1 MENKENKIIDI
12 SQNQNHINS
21 TTDDN
26 NLYLEQENKI
36 INEYKERRDRIKNTY
51 NMMYERYHK
60 SQEFYDQFIN
70 LIKDYKQA
78 KLKNIE
84 NLTNLLNNYF
94 PKDEEIEKEGKN
106 QVDTIKREFKEI
118 IEKQIQAEKERINKL
133 NLEEKKT
140 LEQDK
145 LSSKKLLENLNN
157 VYDSYINSINE
168 IEKKHLDY
176 IRYFN
181 NYEMK
186 LIDTISQK
194 NKNGNKF
201 NHRNNNENDDI
212 NISLNLNI
220 NEEKNHINN
229 SIYNEDEERE
239 FNEMIRQLLKK
250 EKKYR
255 LLLKKYDENI
265 HPKYLEFQKCIDELS
280 VYHNDFNEEEIK
292 LFTFI
297 YLGYIISIE
306 SQHEYRKKD
315 LKFENLTSINFQN
328 YKELNQLFESI
339 NFENYNTVL
348 IYPNKNDYHSCRELS
363 PDIVIK
369 LSKIINSHFPYI
381 EEIKEGDYE
390 EPNSK
395 IISNVTKKLFDGIL
409 INENEENNIINVL
422 KKNNY
427 RLEFLKVLNT
437 YRSQGKF
444 ELSNQNLIILGN
456 VMRTIADL
464 YDMKNKDYEVL
475 KLLIIM
481 CQTYYTVNYKKAR
494 IYLIRFIEDHYLFE
508 SEELWSFYIEE
519 SIERE
524 IKEKNNNKFDGLGL
538 DEETKNL
545 KMNNVYF
552 CVLLSVTQNIL
563 EFQIEKNII
572 MKIMT
577 NLIDKKYKLI
587 PEYIEQILS
596 LIDGTVYEK
605 RKKFNVNLEI
615 LGKTRRENRRRNNMQ

>member
-1 MENKENKIIDI
+1 MENKENEIMDTP
-12 SQNQNHINS
+12 QNQNHINFNA
-21 TTDDN
+21 DDN

-36 INEYKERRDRIKNTY
+36 INEYEERRERIKNTY
-51 NMMYERYHK
+51 NKMYERYHQ

-70 LIKDYKQA
+70 LIIDYKQA

-94 PKDEEIEKEGKN
+94 QNEEIKKTENN
-106 QVDTIKREFKEI
+106 QIDTIKREFKEI
-118 IEKQIQAEKERINKL
+118 LERQIQAEKERINKL

-201 NHRNNNENDDI
+201 NHRNNYENDDI

-229 SIYNEDEERE
+229 SIYDEDEERE

-265 HPKYLEFQKCIDELS
+265 HPKYLEFKKCIDDLS
-280 VYHNDFNEEEIK
+280 VYHNDFNEQENQ

-306 SQHEYRKKD
+306 SQHEYQKKD
-315 LKFENLTSINFQN
+315 LNFENLTSINYQN
-328 YKELNQLFESI
+328 YNELNQLFESI
-339 NFENYNTVL
+339 TFENYNTIL
-348 IYPNKNDYHSCRELS
+348 IYPNKNDYHSCKELP
-363 PDIVIK
+363 PDIVIE
-369 LSKIINSHFPYI
+369 LSNIINSHFPYI
-381 EEIKEGDYE
+381 EKMKEGDYE

-395 IISNVTKKLFDGIL
+395 IINNVTKKLFEGIL
-409 INENEENNIINVL
+409 INEIEENNIINVL
-422 KKNNY
+422 KNSGY

-437 YRSQGKF
+437 YRSKGKF

-456 VMRTIADL
+456 IIRTIADL
-464 YDMKNKDYEVL
+464 YDIKNKDYEVL
-475 KLLIIM
+475 KLLITM
-481 CQTYYTVNYKKAR
+481 CQTYYTINYKKAR

-524 IKEKNNNKFDGLGL
+524 IKAKNNNKFDDLGL

-545 KMNNVYF
+545 KMNNIYF

-563 EFQIEKNII
+563 EFQIDKNII

-587 PEYIEQILS
+587 PEYIEQILA

-605 RKKFNVNLEI
+605 RKKFNVNNDI
-615 LGKTRRENRRRNNMQ
+615 LGKTRKEIRKRYNKQ

>member
-1 MENKENKIIDI
+1 MENKENEIIDI

-140 LEQDK
+140 LEQDR

-181 NYEMK
+181 SYEMK

-315 LKFENLTSINFQN
+315 LNFENLTSINFQN

-615 LGKTRRENRRRNNMQ
+615 LGKARRENRRRNNMQ

>member
-1 MENKENKIIDI
+1 MENKENEIIDI

-140 LEQDK
+140 LEQDR

-306 SQHEYRKKD
+306 SQHEYQKKD
-315 LKFENLTSINFQN
+315 LNFENLTSINFQN

>member
-1 MENKENKIIDI
+1 MENKENEIIDI

-118 IEKQIQAEKERINKL
+118 LERQIQAEKERINKL

-181 NYEMK
+181 SYEMK

-220 NEEKNHINN
+220 NEEKNHISN

-315 LKFENLTSINFQN
+315 LNFENLTSINFQN

>member
-1 MENKENKIIDI
+1 MENKENEIIDI

-94 PKDEEIEKEGKN
+94 PKDEEIRKEGKN

-220 NEEKNHINN
+220 NEEKNHISN

-306 SQHEYRKKD
+306 SQHEYQKKD
-315 LKFENLTSINFQN
+315 LNFENLTSVNFQN

-596 LIDGTVYEK
+596 LT
-605 RKKFNVNLEI
+605 
-615 LGKTRRENRRRNNMQ
+615 

>member
-1 MENKENKIIDI
+1 MENKENELIKI
-12 SQNQNHINS
+12 SQNQNYVNS
-21 TTDDN
+21 NADDT

-36 INEYKERRDRIKNTY
+36 INEYKERRERIKNTY
-51 NMMYERYHK
+51 NKMYERYHQ

-70 LIKDYKQA
+70 LIIDYKQA

-94 PKDEEIEKEGKN
+94 PKNEEIKKKENN
-106 QVDTIKREFKEI
+106 QIDTIKREFKEI

-140 LEQDK
+140 IEQDK
-145 LSSKKLLENLNN
+145 LSSKKLLESLNN

-201 NHRNNNENDDI
+201 NHRNNYENDEI

-220 NEEKNHINN
+220 NKERNHINN
-229 SIYNEDEERE
+229 SIYNEDEESE

-265 HPKYLEFQKCIDELS
+265 NPKYLEFKKCIDDLS
-280 VYHNDFNEEEIK
+280 LYHNDFNEQENQ

-306 SQHEYRKKD
+306 SQHEYQKKD
-315 LKFENLTSINFQN
+315 LNFENLTFINFQN
-328 YKELNQLFESI
+328 YNELNKIFESI
-339 NFENYNTVL
+339 TFENYNTVL
-348 IYPNKNDYHSCRELS
+348 IYPNKNDYHSCKELS
-363 PDIVIK
+363 PDIVIE
-369 LSKIINSHFPYI
+369 LSNIINSHFPYI
-381 EEIKEGDYE
+381 EKMKEGDYE

-395 IISNVTKKLFDGIL
+395 IINNVTKKLFDGIL

-422 KKNNY
+422 KNSGY

-437 YRSQGKF
+437 YRSKGKF

-456 VMRTIADL
+456 IIRTIADL

-481 CQTYYTVNYKKAR
+481 CQTYYTINYKKAR

-524 IKEKNNNKFDGLGL
+524 IKAKNNNKFDDLGL

-545 KMNNVYF
+545 KMNNIYF
-552 CVLLSVTQNIL
+552 CVLLSITQNIL

-587 PEYIEQILS
+587 PEYIEQIFT

-605 RKKFNVNLEI
+605 RKKFNVNIDI
-615 LGKTRRENRRRNNMQ
+615 LGKTRKEIRRKYNIQ

>member
-1 MENKENKIIDI
+1 MENKENEIMDTP
-12 SQNQNHINS
+12 QNQNHINFNA
-21 TTDDN
+21 DDN

-36 INEYKERRDRIKNTY
+36 INEYEERRERIKNTY
-51 NMMYERYHK
+51 NKMYERYHQ

-70 LIKDYKQA
+70 LIIDYKQT

-94 PKDEEIEKEGKN
+94 QKNEEIKITENN
-106 QVDTIKREFKEI
+106 QIDTIKREFKEI
-118 IEKQIQAEKERINKL
+118 LERQIQAEKERINKL

-201 NHRNNNENDDI
+201 NHRNNYENDDI

-229 SIYNEDEERE
+229 SIYDEDEERE

-265 HPKYLEFQKCIDELS
+265 HPKYLEFKKCIDDLS
-280 VYHNDFNEEEIK
+280 VYHNDFNEQENQ

-306 SQHEYRKKD
+306 SQHEYQKKD
-315 LKFENLTSINFQN
+315 LNFENLTSINYQN
-328 YKELNQLFESI
+328 YNEFNQLFESI
-339 NFENYNTVL
+339 TFENYNTIL
-348 IYPNKNDYHSCRELS
+348 IYPNKNDYHSCKELP
-363 PDIVIK
+363 PDIVIE
-369 LSKIINSHFPYI
+369 LSNIINSHFPYI
-381 EEIKEGDYE
+381 EKMKEGDYE

-395 IISNVTKKLFDGIL
+395 IINNVTKKLFEGIL
-409 INENEENNIINVL
+409 INEIEENNIINVL
-422 KKNNY
+422 KNSGY

-437 YRSQGKF
+437 YRSKGKF

-456 VMRTIADL
+456 IIRTIADL
-464 YDMKNKDYEVL
+464 YDIKNKDYEVL
-475 KLLIIM
+475 KLLITM
-481 CQTYYTVNYKKAR
+481 CQTYYTINYKKAR

-524 IKEKNNNKFDGLGL
+524 IKAKNNNKFDDLGL

-545 KMNNVYF
+545 KMNNIYF

-563 EFQIEKNII
+563 EFQIDKNII

-587 PEYIEQILS
+587 PEYIEQILA

-605 RKKFNVNLEI
+605 RKKFNVNNDI
-615 LGKTRRENRRRNNMQ
+615 LGKTRKEIRKRYNKQ

>member
-1 MENKENKIIDI
+1 MENKENEIIDI

-181 NYEMK
+181 SYEMK

-315 LKFENLTSINFQN
+315 LNFENLTSVNFQN

-615 LGKTRRENRRRNNMQ
+615 LGKARRENRRRNNMQ

>member
-1 MENKENKIIDI
+1 
-12 SQNQNHINS
+12 
-21 TTDDN
+21 
-26 NLYLEQENKI
+26 
-36 INEYKERRDRIKNTY
+36 
-51 NMMYERYHK
+51 
-60 SQEFYDQFIN
+60 
-70 LIKDYKQA
+70 
-78 KLKNIE
+78 
-84 NLTNLLNNYF
+84 
-94 PKDEEIEKEGKN
+94 
-106 QVDTIKREFKEI
+106 
-118 IEKQIQAEKERINKL
+118 
-133 NLEEKKT
+133 
-140 LEQDK
+140 
-145 LSSKKLLENLNN
+145 
-157 VYDSYINSINE
+157 
-168 IEKKHLDY
+168 
-176 IRYFN
+176 
-181 NYEMK
+181 MK

-201 NHRNNNENDDI
+201 NHRNNYENDEI

-220 NEEKNHINN
+220 NKERNHINN
-229 SIYNEDEERE
+229 SIYNEDEESE

-265 HPKYLEFQKCIDELS
+265 NPKYLEFKKCIDDLS
-280 VYHNDFNEEEIK
+280 LYHNDFNEQENQ

-306 SQHEYRKKD
+306 SQHEYQKKD
-315 LKFENLTSINFQN
+315 LNFENLTFINFQN
-328 YKELNQLFESI
+328 YNELNKIFESI
-339 NFENYNTVL
+339 TFENYNTVL
-348 IYPNKNDYHSCRELS
+348 IYPNKNDYHSCKELS
-363 PDIVIK
+363 PDIVIE
-369 LSKIINSHFPYI
+369 LSNIINSHFPYI
-381 EEIKEGDYE
+381 EKMKEGDYE

-395 IISNVTKKLFDGIL
+395 IINNVTKKLFDGIL

-422 KKNNY
+422 KNSGY

-437 YRSQGKF
+437 YRSKGKF

-456 VMRTIADL
+456 IIRTIADL

-481 CQTYYTVNYKKAR
+481 CQTYYTINYKKAR

-524 IKEKNNNKFDGLGL
+524 IKAKNNNKFDDLGL

-545 KMNNVYF
+545 KMNNIYF
-552 CVLLSVTQNIL
+552 CVLLSITQNIL

-587 PEYIEQILS
+587 PEYIEQIFT

-605 RKKFNVNLEI
+605 RKKFNVNIDI
-615 LGKTRRENRRRNNMQ
+615 LGKTRKEIRRKYNIQ

>member
-1 MENKENKIIDI
+1 MENKENEIMDTP
-12 SQNQNHINS
+12 QNQNHINFNA
-21 TTDDN
+21 DDN

-36 INEYKERRDRIKNTY
+36 INEYEERRERIKNTY
-51 NMMYERYHK
+51 NKMYERYHQ

-70 LIKDYKQA
+70 LIIDYKQT

-94 PKDEEIEKEGKN
+94 QKNEEIKITENN
-106 QVDTIKREFKEI
+106 QIDTIKREFKEI
-118 IEKQIQAEKERINKL
+118 LERQIQAEKERINKL

-140 LEQDK
+140 IEQDK

-201 NHRNNNENDDI
+201 NHRNNYENDDI

-229 SIYNEDEERE
+229 SIYDEDEERE

-265 HPKYLEFQKCIDELS
+265 HPKYLEFKKCIDDLS
-280 VYHNDFNEEEIK
+280 VYHNDFNEQENQ

-306 SQHEYRKKD
+306 SQHEYQKKD
-315 LKFENLTSINFQN
+315 LNFENLTSINFQN
-328 YKELNQLFESI
+328 YNELNQLFESI
-339 NFENYNTVL
+339 TFENYNTIL
-348 IYPNKNDYHSCRELS
+348 IYPNKNDYHSCKELP
-363 PDIVIK
+363 PDIVIE
-369 LSKIINSHFPYI
+369 LSNIINSHFPYI
-381 EEIKEGDYE
+381 EKMKEGDYE

-395 IISNVTKKLFDGIL
+395 IINNVTKKLFEGIL
-409 INENEENNIINVL
+409 INEIEENNIINVL
-422 KKNNY
+422 KNSGY

-437 YRSQGKF
+437 YRSKGKF

-456 VMRTIADL
+456 IIRTIADL
-464 YDMKNKDYEVL
+464 YDIKNKDYEVL
-475 KLLIIM
+475 KLLITM
-481 CQTYYTVNYKKAR
+481 CQTYYTINYKKAR

-508 SEELWSFYIEE
+508 SEDLWSFYIEE

-524 IKEKNNNKFDGLGL
+524 IKEKNNNKFDDLGL

-545 KMNNVYF
+545 KMNNIYF

-563 EFQIEKNII
+563 EFQIDKNII

-587 PEYIEQILS
+587 PEYIEQILA

-605 RKKFNVNLEI
+605 RKKFNVNNDI
-615 LGKTRRENRRRNNMQ
+615 LGKTRKEIRKRYNKQ